1 MWVAKMN
8 LKKDQVDSIQNAQR
22 LFEETWK
29 PIHKP
34 FPNELYHYTSATGLI
49 GILTSKS
56 FWLTDLRYMNDMS
69 ELQYAQ
75 QIIEQCIYD
84 QIENSS
90 LSYIQKEFLGR
101 ISKSYSP
108 FETGGSVYSASFCEN
123 GNLLSQWRSYRGQGG
138 GYALGLDFFHT
149 IRLLNKQCVLRKVVY
164 NSDEQKK
171 LVNCAI
177 SNFVDAVGIVTQNAK
192 LEEVS
197 NTFLPAACLAFSGVA
212 GEIMFCLK
220 HPDFHEEREWRL
232 VHFSRQ
238 VSPVNREVET
248 PQFREFQGNIIPY
261 HSVSF
266 EGAIEASN
274 NDLSGICFPVRQITI
289 GPTISSE
296 LNEQSIRTLMYS
308 LSKDLEPKIEK
319 SEIPLRWL

>member
-1 MWVAKMN
+1 MN
-8 LKKDQVDSIQNAQR
+8 LHKDQADSLQNAKR
-22 LFEETWK
+22 LFWETWNA
-29 PIHKP
+29 IHNP
-34 FPNELYHYTSATGLI
+34 FPNDLYHYTSATGLI
-49 GILTSKS
+49 GILSSKS

-75 QIIEQCIYD
+75 QVIEQCISD
-84 QIENSS
+84 QTENSV
-90 LSYIQKEFLGR
+90 LSDIQREFLGR

-108 FETGGSVYSASFCEN
+108 FESGASVYSASFCEN

-138 GYALGLDFFHT
+138 GYALGFDFFHT
-149 IRLLNKQCVLRKVVY
+149 IRMLNKQCVLRKVVY
-164 NSDEQKK
+164 KSEEQKK
-171 LVNCAI
+171 LVNFAV
-177 SNFVDAVGIVTQNAK
+177 SNFVDAIGSVTQHAK
-192 LEEVS
+192 LDDVS
-197 NTFLPAACLAFSGVA
+197 STFLPAACQAFSEVA

-238 VSPVNREVET
+238 VSPVNRDVEI

-266 EGAIEASN
+266 QAVIDASN
-274 NDLSGICFPVRQITI
+274 NDLSGIGFPVRQITI

-296 LNEQSIRTLMYS
+296 LNEQSIRTLIYS
-308 LSKDLEPKIEK
+308 LSKDVEPKIDK

>member
-1 MWVAKMN
+1 MN
-8 LKKDQVDSIQNAQR
+8 LHKDQADSLHNAKR
-22 LFEETWK
+22 LFGEIWDTM
-29 PIHKP
+29 HNP
-34 FPNELYHYTSATGLI
+34 FPNNLYHYTSATGLI
-49 GILTSKS
+49 GILSSKS

-75 QIIEQCIYD
+75 QVIEQCISD
-84 QIENSS
+84 QTENS
-90 LSYIQKEFLGR
+90 LLNDIQKEFLGR
-101 ISKSYSP
+101 ISRSYSP
-108 FETGGSVYSASFCEN
+108 FESGASVYSASFCEN
-123 GNLLSQWRSYRGQGG
+123 GNLLSQWRGYRGQGG
-138 GYALGLDFFHT
+138 GYALGFDFFHA

-164 NSDEQKK
+164 KSDEQKK
-171 LVNCAI
+171 LVNHAV
-177 SNFVDAVGIVTQNAK
+177 SNFVDAVGSVTQNAK
-192 LEEVS
+192 LDKVS
-197 NTFLPAACLAFSGVA
+197 STFLRAACQAFSEVA

-238 VSPVNREVET
+238 VSPVNRDVEI

-266 EGAIEASN
+266 ESAVDASN
-274 NDLSGICFPVRQITI
+274 NDLSGIGFPVRQITI

-296 LNEQSIRTLMYS
+296 LNEQSIRTLIYS
-308 LSKDLEPKIEK
+308 LSKDVEPRIDK